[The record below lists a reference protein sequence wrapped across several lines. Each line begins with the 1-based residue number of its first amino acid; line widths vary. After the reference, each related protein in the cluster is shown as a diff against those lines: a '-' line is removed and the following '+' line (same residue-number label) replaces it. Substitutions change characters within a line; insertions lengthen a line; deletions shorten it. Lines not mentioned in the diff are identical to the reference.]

1 MIHPAVTSLLSGF
14 ECKVQVSDVL
24 FDFEHKELTRR
35 EAAYDV
41 FYNQVKVLCR
51 FSEMSYHEIVDYAN
65 QLIARYFELRSE
77 FSDELAH
84 F

>member
-24 FDFEHKELTRR
+24 FDFWTQRADRR

-41 FYNQVKVLCR
+41 LYNQVKVLCR
-51 FSEMSYHEIVDYAN
+51 FSEMSYHKIVDYAN
-65 QLIARYFELRSE
+65 QLIARYSELRTE